1 MKEGGP
7 LDEKSS
13 GAVGLLAIALCIGV
27 LIAAKM
33 FFPSLFNV
41 LLWIIGIIIVLILA
55 LVGAVIY
62 FAFRKPKENESDSN
76 KAKANLVISEGRSRV
91 MSIRRS
97 CSAVRNTEIKNTG
110 IKVCAQAEKIL
121 ESLRK
126 KTELIAKNRQF
137 FTYYLPTFGSIIEK
151 YEELEK
157 NGLSTKDMAE
167 KVVEHLRDMETA
179 FRKQYESLY
188 QGDMLDL
195 SVEIEAMTIACKRDG
210 LLSDADFIKNEENVA
225 QLEF

>member
-1 MKEGGP
+1 M
-7 LDEKSS
+7 DEKSS
-13 GAVGLLAIALCIGV
+13 GAVVLLAIALCIGV

-62 FAFRKPKENESDSN
+62 FAFRKPKENEDDSN
-76 KAKANLVISEGRSRV
+76 KAKANLVISEGRNKV
-91 MSIRRS
+91 MSIRRN
-97 CSAVRNTEIKNTG
+97 CVAIKNTEIKNTG
-110 IKVCAQAEKIL
+110 IKVCVQAEKIL
-121 ESLRK
+121 EALRK
-126 KTELIAKNRQF
+126 KPEFITKNRQF

-151 YEELEK
+151 YKELEK
-157 NGLSTKDMAE
+157 NEIDTKGMTE
-167 KVVEHLRDMETA
+167 KVIEHLFDLEIA
-179 FRKQYESLY
+179 FKKQYESLFH
-188 QGDMLDL
+188 GEILDL

-210 LLSDADFIKNEENVA
+210 LLSDVDFIKNEENAV